1 MTENLVKS
9 GNFTYFGKI
18 LNNFKEI
25 LSLIEILGILREKPC
40 HFEPAC
46 AKMEEMGLFGR
57 KKKQGKAKKVDT
69 AELAQR
75 SLDFIAEAV
84 LVIDRHGMVKFANPA
99 AGAMTGYGDPD
110 NVTGLDYQLIIH
122 LETGQGVPVEP
133 EQSELYTALNLNR
146 PLNTRGYVLVAVQ
159 SERRIAIDLAC
170 IPTGDENA
178 DRIVTFRDITKELAE
193 EHEQAEFI
201 STASHEMRTPVA
213 SIEGY
218 LGLALNPQ
226 TATIDERARKYLEA
240 AHSASQHL
248 GRLFR
253 DLLDVTKFDDS
264 RAKAHMIPV
273 DATEAVS
280 YIANEQAE
288 AMQEKKIRYSFGGE
302 GKFTDKKVLSQ
313 KIYMAVDYDF
323 LREIVNNLVGNAI
336 KYTPEGGEIKV
347 AVRGDADKVII
358 SVADNGIGIPSE
370 DLGHIFQKFY
380 RVDNRQTREIGGT
393 GLGLYLV
400 KQRAEAMGGR
410 VWVES
415 DFGHGSTFY
424 VSLPR
429 ISEGEYEQMRIAYGN
444 EMAQKN
450 GFVAPVVATVDVKL
464 PNNAEITRTVTQP
477 SGIKIK
483 PDHPVETPV
492 VAQSAM
498 IQSHKMMASA
508 EPLAQVN
515 GTAGAE
521 QVGGVM
527 DEGQSNSELGAGQ
540 VDGTTTDGQSGGN
553 PDTGQPQII
562 RSPTM
567 EMSTGGTEEIVEPPA
582 EPEGMILQRQK
593 VIQPPSRNNSP
604 ENNQPLNQA

>member
-1 MTENLVKS
+1 MGEM
-9 GNFTYFGKI
+9 GWFGK
-18 LNNFKEI
+18 
-25 LSLIEILGILREKPC
+25 
-40 HFEPAC
+40 
-46 AKMEEMGLFGR
+46 
-57 KKKQGKAKKVDT
+57 KKRGNARRIDT

-75 SLDFIAEAV
+75 SLDFIAEGV
-84 LVIDRHGMVKFANPA
+84 LVIDRHGMVRFTNPA
-99 AGAMTGYGDPD
+99 AAAMTGYGDPD
-110 NVTGLDYQLIIH
+110 NVTGLDFQLVIH
-122 LETGQGVPVEP
+122 LETSQGAAVEP
-133 EQSELYTALNLNR
+133 TQSALYTALNLNR
-146 PLNTRGYVLVAVQ
+146 PLNTREYVLVAVQ

-170 IPTGDENA
+170 IPTGDEMA

-226 TATIDERARKYLEA
+226 TATIDDRAKKYLEA

-273 DATEAVS
+273 DATEAVN

-288 AMQEKKIRYSFGGE
+288 AMQEKKIRYIFGGE
-302 GKFTDKKVLSQ
+302 TKFTDKKTLAQ

-323 LREIVNNLVGNAI
+323 LREIINNLVGNAI

-347 AVRGDADKVII
+347 AVRGDADKVVI
-358 SVADNGIGIPSE
+358 SVTDNGIGIPSE

-415 DFGHGSTFY
+415 EFGHGSTFY

-444 EMAQKN
+444 EMAQKT

-464 PNNAEITRTVTQP
+464 PSAEITRTVTQP
-477 SGIKIK
+477 SGIKIQ

-492 VAQSAM
+492 VAQSSM
-498 IQSHKMMASA
+498 IQSHKII
-508 EPLAQVN
+508 
-515 GTAGAE
+515 AGADSLTNA
-521 QVGGVM
+521 GVN
-527 DEGQSNSELGAGQ
+527 SNPA
-540 VDGTTTDGQSGGN
+540 
-553 PDTGQPQII
+553 QPQII
-562 RSPTM
+562 KSAT
-567 EMSTGGTEEIVEPPA
+567 VEAPGDSVENSQPG
-582 EPEGMILQRQK
+582 PEGVLLQRQK
-593 VIQPPSRNNSP
+593 VIQPKSTQPQ
-604 ENNQPLNQA
+604 NNQPLNQA